1 MLYHF
6 ISFSYCFPF
15 MIENN
20 LRNEP
25 NLVKLIDRAMS
36 LFREMD
42 LTELAEKWEKI
53 LKNYNRQKMVR

>member
-1 MLYHF
+1 
-6 ISFSYCFPF
+6 

-36 LFREMD
+36 LFKETG
-42 LTELAEKWEKI
+42 LIELAEKWEKI
-53 LKNYNRQKMVR
+53 LKNYNRQKIVR

>member
-1 MLYHF
+1 
-6 ISFSYCFPF
+6 

-25 NLVKLIDRAMS
+25 SLAKLIDRAMS
-36 LFREMD
+36 LFREID

-53 LKNYNRQKMVR
+53 LKNYDRQKVVR

>member
-1 MLYHF
+1 
-6 ISFSYCFPF
+6 

-25 NLVKLIDRAMS
+25 NLAKLIDRAMS
-36 LFREMD
+36 LFKETG

-53 LKNYNRQKMVR
+53 LKNYNRQKIVR

>member
-1 MLYHF
+1 
-6 ISFSYCFPF
+6 

-25 NLVKLIDRAMS
+25 NLAKLIDRAMS
-36 LFREMD
+36 LFREID